1 MARRRLKVAFVL
13 TLAIV
18 IAEVVG
24 AVVSGS
30 LTLAADAG
38 HAFTDTAA
46 IGLAL
51 AATWVARRPA
61 SLKRTFGFERAE
73 VLAAAANALLLWAVA
88 AWIGWAAIGRFIDGF
103 GGEPVEVAAGWVL
116 FVGGIGLLVNIAAA
130 FLLHS
135 ASADS
140 LNVQA
145 AFRHVLADLM
155 VSVAV
160 MVSAAAIL
168 IFGWWWV
175 DPAISVSIA
184 VLIVLSSWKL
194 AASVFEVLI
203 DGVPSDVD
211 LEALCADMEQ
221 VPGVT
226 VMHDIHVWTV
236 TSGYVS
242 MSAHVLT
249 DPDHDADHAEVL
261 GELRRIAKDRHGIS
275 HVTLQLETSEDACT
289 EDHHLDRG
297 GPRQSATAIG
307 SDRT

>member
-1 MARRRLKVAFVL
+1 MSRRRLKAALAL
-13 TLAIV
+13 TIAIV

-24 AVVSGS
+24 AVLSGS
-30 LTLAADAG
+30 LALAADAG
-38 HAFTDTAA
+38 HAFTDSAA

-73 VLAAAANALLLWAVA
+73 VLAAAANALMLWAIA
-88 AWIGWAAIGRFIDGF
+88 AWIGWASIRRFIDGF
-103 GGEPVEVAAGWVL
+103 GGEPVEIAAGWVL
-116 FVGGIGLLVNIAAA
+116 VIGGIGLLVNIAAA
-130 FLLHS
+130 FLLHGS
-135 ASADS
+135 AAHS
-140 LNVQA
+140 LNVEA

-160 MVSAAAIL
+160 MISAAAIL

-175 DPAISVSIA
+175 DPALS
-184 VLIVLSSWKL
+184 VLIAALILLSSWKL
-194 AASVFEVLI
+194 AASVFHVLI
-203 DGVPSDVD
+203 DGVPSHVD
-211 LEALCADMEQ
+211 LEALCADMEN
-221 VPGVT
+221 VSGVT

-242 MSAHVLT
+242 MSAHVIT
-249 DPDHDADHAEVL
+249 DPDHDADHGAVL

-289 EDHHLDRG
+289 EDHHLDR
-297 GPRQSATAIG
+297 Q
-307 SDRT
+307 RT